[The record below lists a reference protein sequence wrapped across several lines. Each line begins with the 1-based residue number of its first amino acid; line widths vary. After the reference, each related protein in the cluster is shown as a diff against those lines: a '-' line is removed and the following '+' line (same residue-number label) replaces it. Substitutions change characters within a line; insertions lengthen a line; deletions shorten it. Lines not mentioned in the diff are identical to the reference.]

1 MTFVL
6 GMVFFNFVTNGM
18 LHIRLGEKQG
28 WGGRGGVPGKKFEAR
43 PKSIVVGVAIGYF
56 ITVSLIV
63 VLLPHVYM
71 HRSIIKR
78 LKNIKNVKGCREGM
92 PKSM

>member
-6 GMVFFNFVTNGM
+6 GMVFFNFVTSGM
-18 LHIRLGEKQG
+18 YTSALVKSRV
-28 WGGRGGVPGKKFEAR
+28 GGGTPGKRFEVC
-43 PKSIVVGVAIGYF
+43 PKSIIVGVAIGYF

-63 VLLPHVYM
+63 VLLLHVYT

-92 PKSM
+92 LKSM